1 MVAKEYCCYTRPY
14 SSIEGF
20 QIAHT
25 LYYSAK
31 RRRKRELY
39 WQCGG
44 SREKSVSRSRSSAR
58 WATSGG

>member
-14 SSIEGF
+14 SRIEGF
-20 QIAHT
+20 QLAHT
-25 LYYSAK
+25 LYYSASV
-31 RRRKRELY
+31 EEEGLY
-39 WQCGG
+39 WQCGN